1 MGIISAAVTITLV
14 MDPLGNIPM
23 FISVLQHVDE
33 SRRKLIIIR
42 EMIIALILLLAF
54 LHFGGYIMSGLQISE
69 TSLHIAGGIVL
80 FLIALRMIF
89 PSSRATVTGDLP
101 DHEPVIVPLATP
113 LVAGPSA
120 IATVMLLSTQN
131 PDRMASW
138 TLALVIAWAINFVVL
153 VTSDFLRRQ
162 LGNRGLSAI
171 ERLMGMILVTLSIE
185 MLMSGIAG
193 FIASIERYNTPVSA
207 LISLL

>member
-1 MGIISAAVTITLV
+1 MSIISAAVTITLV

-23 FISVLQHVDE
+23 FISVLQHVDA
-33 SRRKLIIIR
+33 SRRRVIIIR
-42 EMIIALILLLAF
+42 EMIIALLLLLAF

-69 TSLHIAGGIVL
+69 TSLHISGGIVL

-89 PSSRATVTGDLP
+89 PTSRGTAAGDFP

-120 IATVMLLSTQN
+120 IATVMLLATQS
-131 PDRMASW
+131 PGRMVDW
-138 TLALVIAWAINFVVL
+138 TLALIIAWVVSFLVL

-185 MLMSGIAG
+185 MLMSGIAE
-193 FIASIERYNTPVSA
+193 FVSSMEQYNA
-207 LISLL
+207 LL